1 MGLFG
6 KNINKYIEEFNA
18 EQGIILIDVRE
29 TDEYASGRIPGS
41 INVPLSNINEIE
53 DAVPDKSAKIY
64 VYCLSG
70 GRSDMA
76 AEFMKSK
83 GYTDVTNIGGI
94 AQYKGMLEK

>member
-1 MGLFG
+1 MGLFD

-41 INVPLSNINEIE
+41 INVPLSNIKEIE

>member
-41 INVPLSNINEIE
+41 INVPLSNIKEIE
-53 DAVPDKSAKIY
+53 DAVPDKSY

-76 AEFMKSK
+76 EGFMKSN
-83 GYTDVTNIGGI
+83 GYSDVTNIGGI

>member
-41 INVPLSNINEIE
+41 INVPLSNIKEIE
-53 DAVPDKSAKIY
+53 DAVPDKSAKIF

>member
-41 INVPLSNINEIE
+41 INVPLSNIKEIE

-64 VYCLSG
+64 V
-70 GRSDMA
+70 
-76 AEFMKSK
+76 
-83 GYTDVTNIGGI
+83 
-94 AQYKGMLEK
+94 

>member
-29 TDEYASGRIPGS
+29 TDEYASARIPGS
-41 INVPLSNINEIE
+41 INVPLSNIKEIE

-76 AEFMKSK
+76 EGFMKSN
-83 GYTDVTNIGGI
+83 GYSDVTNIGGI

>member
-29 TDEYASGRIPGS
+29 TDEYALGRIPGS
-41 INVPLSNINEIE
+41 INVPLSNIKEIE
-53 DAVPDKSAKIY
+53 DAVDKSAKIY

-76 AEFMKSK
+76 EGFMKSN
-83 GYTDVTNIGGI
+83 GYSDVTNIGGI

>member
-83 GYTDVTNIGGI
+83 GYTDVTSIGGI
-94 AQYKGMLEK
+94 AQYKGKLEN